1 MRKLITLISSIMLFF
16 FASTAI
22 AAIPGD
28 VSEGKYIKT
37 FVRGT
42 QNVPAYRDS
51 SLQTRGNSRG
61 AYNAAVY
68 PTDEIRIYQMNGS
81 VAYIGYI
88 AGKNWV
94 KAYIATSAITPNN
107 SSVDGQ
113 RFSSGIGRGNVFAR
127 PNGTVYSGSAIDAG
141 DTVWK
146 LAEENGYTQVVYPA
160 GNLYKMAWI
169 RTSDYNSRVS
179 NGGRVVPNPAPNPVV
194 QPVSRPAADT
204 YVSPAEGDYYL
215 LPEANSG
222 FAMDVKN
229 GGAAPIQTIIH
240 LWNKNDTDAQIFHIK
255 RVNGDWHIIQHKRTG
270 YVVNVQWG
278 NNASGTGVWLYH
290 NDGTA
295 SCYWR
300 FIKQD
305 NGSYII
311 QSQLP
316 GNPILELQ
324 NNSVFAGGRIQLWQ
338 RHSTQAGRWKLVPA
352 NAISQPVVQEQ
363 NGYVRTS
370 GSRLLFRS
378 GPSTSSS
385 ILARL
390 NNQTAVTVLSHN
402 NPNGWSKIRYNGR
415 EGYVASQYLAI
426 GNLPV
431 NEGWQWPVDNKIIT
445 NRFGDKVEFMA
456 KKGRPYHVGLDM
468 VNQASRNGDNP
479 PIYAAA
485 SGVVVYRG
493 GPSKGNGNRIVIRV
507 TLNGQEI
514 YTSYSHLN
522 SFTGCPSVGQ
532 MVSKGQQ
539 IGTMG
544 ATGNVT
550 GKHLHFAVYD
560 KLKNDPW
567 GYLSTYSTTKVYYDG
582 TTYYNPEF
590 VLNNGRLP

>member
-1 MRKLITLISSIMLFF
+1 MKTKLVAILSSVLLMMLIS
-16 FASTAI
+16 TAY

-37 FVRGT
+37 YVRGT
-42 QNVPAYRDS
+42 QNVAAYRDS
-51 SLQTRGNSRG
+51 SLRTRGNSKG

-169 RTSDYNSRVS
+169 RTGDYNIRVS
-179 NGGRVVPNPAPNPVV
+179 NGGRVVPTPAPNPVA

-215 LPEANSG
+215 LPEVNSG

-229 GGAAPIQTIIH
+229 GGAAPIQTVIH
-240 LWNKNDTDAQIFHIK
+240 LWNKNDSDAQIFHIK
-255 RVNGDWHIIQHKRTG
+255 RVNGNWHIIQHKRTG

-305 NGSYII
+305 NGSYMI

-324 NNSVFAGGRIQLWQ
+324 NNSVYAGGRIQLWQ
-338 RHSTQAGRWKLVPA
+338 RHSTQAGRWKLVP
-352 NAISQPVVQEQ
+352 
-363 NGYVRTS
+363 VRSNPNPTPINNYDTKVRNFINNENFKAGSSHTFDCFQYATYFVKNVHGKTGVSDGQRFTS
-370 GSRLLFRS
+370 VNDIRS
-378 GPSTSSS
+378 GDV
-385 ILARL
+385 IHV
-390 NNQTAVTVLSHN
+390 NNKTHWIVVLYRNGN
-402 NPNGWSKIRYNGR
+402 NLTTI
-415 EGYVASQYLAI
+415 EGNWY
-426 GNLPV
+426 P
-431 NEGWQWPVDNKIIT
+431 
-445 NRFGDKVEFMA
+445 KVS
-456 KKGRPYHVGLDM
+456 GRPYANTRYSEGVY
-468 VNQASRNGDNP
+468 SIRNGML
-479 PIYAAA
+479 Y
-485 SGVVVYRG
+485 SG
-493 GPSKGNGNRIVIRV
+493 
-507 TLNGQEI
+507 
-514 YTSYSHLN
+514 N
-522 SFTGCPSVGQ
+522 SRFRTWDC
-532 MVSKGQQ
+532 
-539 IGTMG
+539 
-544 ATGNVT
+544 
-550 GKHLHFAVYD
+550 
-560 KLKNDPW
+560 
-567 GYLSTYSTTKVYYDG
+567 GYHY
-582 TTYYNPEF
+582 
-590 VLNNGRLP
+590 

>member
-1 MRKLITLISSIMLFF
+1 MRSKFIALLSGVLLIMLIS
-16 FASTAI
+16 TAC

-51 SLQTRGNSRG
+51 SLHTRGNSRG

-169 RTSDYNSRVS
+169 RTGDYNSRVS
-179 NGGRVVPNPAPNPVV
+179 NGGRVVPTPAPNPVV

-240 LWNKNDTDAQIFHIK
+240 LWNKNDSDAQIFHIK
-255 RVNGDWHIIQHKRTG
+255 RVNGNWHIIQHKRTG

-278 NNASGTGVWLYH
+278 SNASGTGVWLYH

-300 FIKQD
+300 FIKHD
-305 NGSYII
+305 NGSYMI

-324 NNSVFAGGRIQLWQ
+324 NNSVYAGGRIQLWQ
-338 RHSTQAGRWKLVPA
+338 RHSTQAGRWKLVPVG
-352 NAISQPVVQEQ
+352 NVSPVTQKRKALRTVDAYALSSLQ
-363 NGYVRTS
+363 NRIGRVDA
-370 GSRLLFRS
+370 GDM
-378 GPSTSSS
+378 
-385 ILARL
+385 
-390 NNQTAVTVLSHN
+390 VTVLEEYGNAYRLEYPTPKGSKYGWVTKEIFSGGNIDDSFDPIWPLVNSHTITTLYRYSSGGRHSTRYRYGIDMSAPEGEN
-402 NPNGWSKIRYNGR
+402 VIATETGTVIASFYDTKTGFGNIIKIKHDNGKVSLYAHLSARLVSGGR
-415 EGYVASQYLAI
+415 
-426 GNLPV
+426 
-431 NEGWQWPVDNKIIT
+431 
-445 NRFGDKVEFMA
+445 
-456 KKGRPYHVGLDM
+456 
-468 VNQASRNGDNP
+468 
-479 PIYAAA
+479 
-485 SGVVVYRG
+485 
-493 GPSKGNGNRIVIRV
+493 
-507 TLNGQEI
+507 
-514 YTSYSHLN
+514 
-522 SFTGCPSVGQ
+522 
-532 MVSKGQQ
+532 VSKGQV
-539 IGTMG
+539 IGRVGHTS
-544 ATGNVT
+544 AKYKIGN
-550 GKHLHFAVYD
+550 HLHFELGNSDSSGAD
-560 KLKNDPW
+560 GDPW
-567 GYLSTYSTTKVYYDG
+567 REYFKPKYGNTIKLTQAAAKYP
-582 TTYYNPEF
+582 NP
-590 VLNNGRLP
+590 